1 MLIVERGIDEA
12 VIVDEVIVRV
22 VSVAGREVRL
32 AVASPDG
39 APRYREVVLQLPSES
54 CDPQSIVS
62 AISIAAPRSAGA
74 MPPRESSAQ

>member
-12 VIVDEVIVRV
+12 VIVDEIIVRV

-39 APRYREVVLQLPSES
+39 APRYREVVLELPADSS
-54 CDPQSIVS
+54 DGTSIPS
-62 AISIAAPRSAGA
+62 ALSIPVGGDRGSSPRGK
-74 MPPRESSAQ
+74 